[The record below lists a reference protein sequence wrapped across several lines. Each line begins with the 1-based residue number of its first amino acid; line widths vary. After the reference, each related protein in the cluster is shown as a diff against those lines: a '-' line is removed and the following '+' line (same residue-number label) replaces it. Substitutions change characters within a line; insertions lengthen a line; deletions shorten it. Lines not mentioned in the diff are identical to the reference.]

1 MNLSVQTDRSL
12 VRAAGKSVRYVLV
25 SFAAPEPARLQ
36 DRPPVN
42 VSLVIDRSGSMGGQ
56 KIGLAKTAVIN
67 ALRLLRSS
75 DRFSVVSYDDRVDV
89 VLPATLATPEAVKNG
104 IEQVQDLQARGDT
117 DLGGGWLKGCAQIA
131 GHLERDQ
138 VGRCLLLTDGLANR
152 GIINHGELTRHAE
165 ALRQRGVTTSTFGV
179 GADFDERLLEAMSR
193 AGAGHFYYVETA
205 VQIPDYLTSELGE
218 ALEIVARDVAVTVR
232 AGSAVTVETLNSFR
246 AVREP
251 DAFVVH
257 LGDLTSRQE
266 VSVVLRVEFPV
277 GAEGTAASAVFG
289 VSDAGQVLDAPD
301 RDVVWTFADHAAN
314 DAQPRNAIVDRV
326 VARLYAAKAQA
337 EALELNRAGRFDE
350 AQEVLAATARRI
362 KDYAGGDS
370 ELLSVVGELEQKYD
384 VYDHAMSAKAIKAE
398 HYASMNVARMRT
410 SEGKARRCQNG

>member
-12 VRAAGKSVRYVLV
+12 VRAPGKSVRYVLV
-25 SFAAPEPARLQ
+25 SFTAPEPARRQ

-56 KIGLAKTAVIN
+56 KIELAKTAVGH

-75 DRFSVVSYDDRVDV
+75 DRFSVVSYDDRVDIV
-89 VLPATLATPEAVKNG
+89 VPSTLATPEAVKNG
-104 IEQVQDLQARGDT
+104 LEQVRGLQARGST
-117 DLGGGWLKGCAQIA
+117 DLGGGWLKGCEQIA
-131 GHLERDQ
+131 EHLERDQ
-138 VGRCLLLTDGLANR
+138 VGRCLLLTDGLANQ
-152 GIINHGELTRHAE
+152 GIVDHGELTRHAE

-218 ALEIVARDVAVTVR
+218 ALEVVARDVAVTVR
-232 AGSAVTVETLNSFR
+232 AGSGITVETLNSFR

-266 VSVVLRVEFPV
+266 VSIVLRMGFPV
-277 GAEGTAASAVFG
+277 GRERSAASAVFG
-289 VSDAGQVLDAPD
+289 ASDAGQVLDAAD
-301 RDVVWTFADHAAN
+301 TEVVWTFADHAAN
-314 DAQPRNAIVDRV
+314 DAQPRNIIVDRV

-337 EALELNRAGRFDE
+337 AALDLNREDRFEE
-350 AQEVLAATARRI
+350 AQRVLAATARRI
-362 KDYAGGDS
+362 RQYARGDA
-370 ELLSVVGELEQKYD
+370 ELLAIIEDLEQKD
-384 VYDHAMSAKAIKAE
+384 VVYASAMSPQARKAE
-398 HYASMNVARMRT
+398 HYASMNVAHMRT
-410 SEGKARRCQNG
+410 SDGKARRRPNS